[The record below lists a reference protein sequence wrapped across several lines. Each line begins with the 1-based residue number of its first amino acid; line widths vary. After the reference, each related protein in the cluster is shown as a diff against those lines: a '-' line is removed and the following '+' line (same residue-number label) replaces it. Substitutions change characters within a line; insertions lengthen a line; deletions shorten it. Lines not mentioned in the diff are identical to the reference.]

1 MISVFSNDQGLFDK
15 NNEVVSEG
23 IKDFLDSYFEYY
35 IQVVKDVPRAQY
47 IVDAGCDIVILHI
60 ENSL

>member
-1 MISVFSNDQGLFDK
+1 MITVCLIE

-23 IKDFLDSYFEYY
+23 IKDFLDSYLEYH

-47 IVDAGCDIVILHI
+47 IVDARCDIVILHI
-60 ENSL
+60 EEFSLLTT